1 MEAEGK
7 GKTTEL
13 ECCVRLFVTA
23 PGGTWGRHGGWHEDD
38 GGVPTPGWAAAT
50 SGGPAECHGTTAV
63 GRGRGG
69 TDRCSSSSAYCFVG
83 APPFLSCRD
92 GAVRLQR
99 FSLAKKNPAN
109 HEEWGERRSAD
120 GRNAAGS
127 APQGNARCRRGRAP
141 AHCLLRSAGRGLV
154 SPARR
159 NDRARL
165 LSTPVPRSSL
175 GAAPRALSG
184 AREAAPAE

>member
-99 FSLAKKNPAN
+99 FSLAKKTPQTTKNGAN
-109 HEEWGERRSAD
+109 GAVLTEGTRRGAL
-120 GRNAAGS
+120 RRATRAAAEAALRPTACS
-127 APQGNARCRRGRAP
+127 APTAP
-141 AHCLLRSAGRGLV
+141 LC
-154 SPARR
+154 
-159 NDRARL
+159 RARPGL
-165 LSTPVPRSSL
+165 ACKKER
-175 GAAPRALSG
+175 
-184 AREAAPAE
+184 